1 MARQLPPLNALR
13 AFEAAARHLSF
24 AKAAEELH
32 VTPAAVSQQVR
43 ALEDHFGVKLFRRLP
58 RSVVITEAGQSGL
71 IALREGFE
79 RLAEAAELFRMHDAN
94 ATLVVSVVP
103 TFAAKWLVPR
113 LDRFQALH
121 PEIEVRVDASDR
133 LVDFERED
141 VDIGIRYGSGVYPG
155 FVVHRLTHGTEVVFP
170 VCSPRLLEGPHPL
183 RRPDDLRWH
192 TLIHTDWKGQEET
205 WPNWRMWLLAAGVSD
220 IDATRGPRFNI
231 GALAAQAAVEGQ
243 GVALC
248 NEFLA
253 AQELAEGRLVKPFAL
268 GVKAATHFAH
278 YLVYPKAAAP
288 KPKVAAFRE
297 WVLRE
302 CGAESLEPP
311 PGGTQPAGTGP

>member
-1 MARQLPPLNALR
+1 MGRALPPLTALR
-13 AFEAAARHLSF
+13 AFDAAARHLSF
-24 AKAAEELH
+24 ARAAEELH
-32 VTPAAVSQQVR
+32 VTPAAISQQVR
-43 ALEDHFGVKLFRRLP
+43 ALEDYLGVKLFRRLP

-71 IALREGFE
+71 IALREGLDK
-79 RLAEAAELFRMHDAN
+79 LAEAAELFRTHDAN

-121 PEIEVRVDASDR
+121 PEIEVRVDASNR
-133 LVDFERED
+133 LIDFERED
-141 VDIGIRYGSGVYPG
+141 VDLGIRYGSGVYRG
-155 FVVHRLTHGTEVVFP
+155 LVVHRLTSGTEVVFP
-170 VCSPRLLEGPHPL
+170 VCSPQLLEGLHPL
-183 RRPDDLRWH
+183 RRLDDLRWH
-192 TLIHTDWKGQEET
+192 TLIHTDWKGQEDT
-205 WPNWRMWLLAAGVSD
+205 WPNWRVWLRAAGLTD
-220 IDATRGPRFNI
+220 IDASRGPRFNV

-253 AQELAEGRLVKPFAL
+253 AQDLAEGRLVKPFEL

-278 YLVYPKAAAP
+278 YLVYPEAAARR
-288 KPKVAAFRE
+288 PKVAAFCE

-302 CGAESLEPP
+302 SVVEQDEPSLGGAR
-311 PGGTQPAGTGP
+311 GTEAEG